1 MLRVEQLE
9 VRRGQ
14 GVVLSGIDLQL
25 HPGEVLGVL
34 GPNGAGKST
43 LLAALSG
50 ELPASAGQ
58 VTLDQRALYDW
69 AGARQ
74 APGRP
79 AAELQSEFR
88 LSCRGSGR
96 HGPPAP

>member
-25 HPGEVLGVL
+25 RPGEVLGVL

-69 AGARQ
+69 AGR
-74 APGRP
+74 APGAWP
-79 AAELQSEFR
+79 
-88 LSCRGSGR
+88 SCRR
-96 HGPPAP
+96 APV